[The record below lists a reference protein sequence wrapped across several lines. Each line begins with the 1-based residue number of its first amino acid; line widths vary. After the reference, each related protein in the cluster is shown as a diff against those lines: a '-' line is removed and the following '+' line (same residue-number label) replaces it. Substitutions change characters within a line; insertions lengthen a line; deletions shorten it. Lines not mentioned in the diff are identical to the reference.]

1 MSYPEKIEKIL
12 SFEKKFEKNIFYLYK
27 ETDDHR
33 VNFFAFI
40 ACCLMFAAAS
50 LFFLGFDILGTLYI
64 IARILTFMYIFFFIF
79 FSISL
84 MKLKL
89 SLAIN
94 PYIFLKSVF
103 YCFFLNDKFK
113 EDEKEY
119 NEDKEKIQ
127 KLIYSLTK
135 EEYISLV
142 SLKNDRK
149 HKFFYNTIITYCIKD
164 MTKNCYLDLSSSREL
179 HLKKTEEREIIND

>member
-12 SFEKKFEKNIFYLYK
+12 SFEKKFENNIFYLFN
-27 ETDDHR
+27 ETEFHQANLI
-33 VNFFAFI
+33 VFI
-40 ACCLMFAAAS
+40 VCFLTFAAAS

-64 IARILTFMYIFFFIF
+64 IAKILTFMYIFFFIF

-84 MKLKL
+84 IKLKL

-94 PYIFLKSVF
+94 PYISLKSVF

-164 MTKNCYLDLSSSREL
+164 MTKNCYLDLNAFKEL
-179 HLKKTEEREIIND
+179 ESKKTEEKEMVND

>member
-1 MSYPEKIEKIL
+1 MIEHPSQSSWKL
-12 SFEKKFEKNIFYLYK
+12 
-27 ETDDHR
+27 
-33 VNFFAFI
+33 
-40 ACCLMFAAAS
+40 
-50 LFFLGFDILGTLYI
+50 I
-64 IARILTFMYIFFFIF
+64 ITARL
-79 FSISL
+79 
-84 MKLKL
+84 
-89 SLAIN
+89 
-94 PYIFLKSVF
+94 
-103 YCFFLNDKFK
+103 
-113 EDEKEY
+113 
-119 NEDKEKIQ
+119 KIQ